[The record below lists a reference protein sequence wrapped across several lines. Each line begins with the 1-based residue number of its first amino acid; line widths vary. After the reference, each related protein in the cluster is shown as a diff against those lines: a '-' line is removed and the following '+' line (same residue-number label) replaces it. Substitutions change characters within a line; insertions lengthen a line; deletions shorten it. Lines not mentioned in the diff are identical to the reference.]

1 MISYFFDSH
10 FIEFLAPSQATWN
23 CAMPPCWVMIINIF
37 FVKQWFL
44 VPPPPHAEFDTRG
57 NLFLCGLKKSGLRWF
72 EPVESLV
79 VKPSAVTKIKTALQS
94 MWGFVRARLC
104 VWGASRDHQN
114 YRIFFF
120 KADNATAVSVRIQI
134 TNKCWTLLNALY
146 TLSWVEHTIFW
157 TYDDSLFILL

>member
-1 MISYFFDSH
+1 MKVCHATMLSYDNQHLFWNKDFFP
-10 FIEFLAPSQATWN
+10 PS
-23 CAMPPCWVMIINIF
+23 
-37 FVKQWFL
+37 
-44 VPPPPHAEFDTRG
+44 AEFDTRG

-94 MWGFVRARLC
+94 MWGFMRAR
-104 VWGASRDHQN
+104 ASVCEVRHMTPPELPN
-114 YRIFFF
+114 FFF

>member
-1 MISYFFDSH
+1 MKQRFFFS
-10 FIEFLAPSQATWN
+10 PN
-23 CAMPPCWVMIINIF
+23 
-37 FVKQWFL
+37 
-44 VPPPPHAEFDTRG
+44 AEFDTRG

-79 VKPSAVTKIKTALQS
+79 VKPSAVAKIKTALQS
-94 MWGFVRARLC
+94 MWGFMRARLC
-104 VWGASRDHQN
+104 VCVCEVCHVTPRTTD
-114 YRIFFF
+114 FFF

>member
-1 MISYFFDSH
+1 MISYFL
-10 FIEFLAPSQATWN
+10 ELLAPSWATWK
-23 CAMPPCWVMIINIF
+23 CAMPPCWVMIINVFFETKIF
-37 FVKQWFL
+37 F
-44 VPPPPHAEFDTRG
+44 PSNAEFDTRG

-94 MWGFVRARLC
+94 MWGFMRARLC
-104 VWGASRDHQN
+104 VWGVSRDPHPQN
-114 YRIFFF
+114 YRIFF